1 MDVLNATRKILIV
14 FLYLSFILFP
24 VIFANKVY
32 SSLSLEKSS
41 DFNRQFEIILDD
53 NSITKALLKVADS
66 NYSDIYIKV
75 ACAVVLSAIEFSERM
90 ISN

>member
-32 SSLSLEKSS
+32 SSLTLEKYSEV
-41 DFNRQFEIILDD
+41 NRQLEIILSE
-53 NSITKALLKVADS
+53 NSIADKTTAHATLM
-66 NYSDIYIKV
+66 YIS
-75 ACAVVLSAIEFSERM
+75 L
-90 ISN
+90 